1 MIHSYVIGRGNT
13 ATAYLQAGMIR
24 PVPDATADAV
34 VDVQAALGRRVP
46 GEATL
51 SWAGRILTPNAG
63 GKAPQK
69 IYWEGNILN
78 KISKKIVALVTMA
91 AFVLTLV
98 PAAAFAADDSKY
110 VTPGVDIQESE
121 FYAVKNGNQVSE
133 ITVDANEAVTFKFA
147 VNDGNGVG
155 LSNTNLATENDK
167 VKIWAVDQDSKK
179 ITTAATFKG
188 TGVKECTTTGE
199 NVYKITNV
207 QNSDTVTVEF
217 AKAGTYAVYAGVGD
231 FTADGELTTI
241 ATLTCNSVVNVDPLA
256 VTTTTLQFDQVAGN
270 YGDGDNA
277 NITPSKD
284 FIANGIDTDP
294 ISGVAYTDQT
304 GNNFAAKETFDLST
318 NSDNIKVPASV
329 TTDNVGHF
337 SFEYSIEKA
346 GIYKVYMSNDDLEV
360 TITIN
365 ASDVE
370 LDGIKTIADNAQTLL
385 AGNDKNYKSEN
396 IPANFADAVQFEI
409 TDKYGDVV
417 ENASLTEEPAAKAG
431 GDHDKYVTITE
442 KPEKSG
448 LAAEN
453 LTLVWDNTTKAYT
466 LKYDGSNPTKDLI
479 PGEYTVKVGLL
490 SGKTAT
496 ATFTMEKYGTTKDL
510 VIKTYAKASGVAES
524 AANPYT
530 VITNEIA
537 LGQDLKVAAKYVD
550 ENGIEI
556 AATKAEYGADGK
568 AVTSYGAAFPD
579 QYAIGTEES
588 LIGTTVY
595 VKAFDSSVQK
605 YAEAELTVVDTYD
618 TYTLAFNKDAGEV
631 NKNNT
636 VEVSVVDEDGN
647 VAKLDGQVMAY
658 VDSQSNK
665 DAKIEIDTT
674 KAVDNGKVEISLFS
688 NKETT
693 ADIVVAVKAANGAI
707 YGKTLSYTFGAED
720 VNANTSVVMTI
731 GSSDMVVNNQV
742 VAMEDAAPYVAKD
755 RTFVP
760 FRALGE
766 VLGAEVEWDNDARTV
781 TYVLGDNTIVMTID
795 STTYTVNGEEKTM
808 DVAPEITGERT
819 YVPVRFVGEA
829 LGFKVTALYA
839 ADGTTASVV
848 FQK

>member
-1 MIHSYVIGRGNT
+1 M
-13 ATAYLQAGMIR
+13 
-24 PVPDATADAV
+24 
-34 VDVQAALGRRVP
+34 
-46 GEATL
+46 
-51 SWAGRILTPNAG
+51 
-63 GKAPQK
+63 
-69 IYWEGNILN
+69 N

-110 VTPGVDIQESE
+110 VTDGVDIQESE
-121 FYAVKNGNQVSE
+121 FYAVKNGQQVSE
-133 ITVDANEAVTFKFA
+133 ISADVNEAVTFKFA
-147 VNDGNGVG
+147 VNDSNGVG
-155 LSNTNLATENDK
+155 KLNTNLTNEDEK
-167 VKIWAVDQDSKK
+167 VKVWAVDQDTNQ
-179 ITTAATFKG
+179 ITTALTVEGNGTITATK
-188 TGVKECTTTGE
+188 CTTTGE
-199 NVYKITNV
+199 NVYRINNV
-207 QNSDTVTVEF
+207 KNGDTVTVKF
-217 AKAGTYAVYAGVGD
+217 SKAGNYAVYAGVGD
-231 FTADGELTTI
+231 FTANGELTTI
-241 ATLTCNSVVNVDPLA
+241 APLTCSSTVKVDPAA
-256 VTTTTLQFDQVAGN
+256 VTTTVIQFSQVGGD
-270 YGDGDNA
+270 YKDGDVA
-277 NITPSKD
+277 NITPSAD
-284 FIANGIDTDP
+284 FITNGIDTDT
-294 ISGVAYTDQT
+294 ISGTAYTDLT
-304 GNNFAAKETFDLST
+304 GNNYAAKETFNLST
-318 NSDNIKVPASV
+318 NSDNIKVPETV
-329 TTDNVGHF
+329 TTNNVGAF
-337 SFEYSIEKA
+337 SFEYSIDKA
-346 GIYKVYMSNDDLEV
+346 GIYKVYMSNDDIEV

-385 AGNDKNYKSEN
+385 AGNDKNYKPEN

-417 ENASLTEEPAAKAG
+417 EASQLTGEPAATVG
-431 GDHDKYVTITE
+431 VDHDKYVTITE

-448 LAAEN
+448 LEADN
-453 LTLVWDNTTKAYT
+453 LTLEWDSTTKAYT
-466 LKYDGSNPTKDLI
+466 LKYDGSYPSKDLI

-510 VIKTYAKASGVAES
+510 VIKTYAKPTGVAADVE
-524 AANPYT
+524 PYT
-530 VITNEIA
+530 AITDEIA
-537 LGQDLKVAAKYVD
+537 LGQDLLVAAKYVD

-568 AVTSYGAAFPD
+568 AVTSYGAAVPD
-579 QYAIGTEES
+579 QYAIGTDES
-588 LIGTTVY
+588 LIGSTVY

-605 YAEAELTVVDTYD
+605 YAETELTVVDTYD

-636 VEVSVVDEDGN
+636 VEVSIVDEDGN

-658 VDSQSNK
+658 VDSQSNA
-665 DAKIEIDTT
+665 DAKIELDTT
-674 KAVDNGKVEISLFS
+674 DTVNDGKVDLGLFS

-742 VAMEDAAPYVAKD
+742 VAMEDAAPYVAD
-755 RTFVP
+755 NRTYVP

-766 VLGAEVEWDNDARTV
+766 VLGADVVWDNDARTV
-781 TYVLGDNTIVMTID
+781 TYTLGDNTIVMTIGEK
-795 STTYTVNGEEKTM
+795 TYTVNGEEKTM
-808 DVAPEITGERT
+808 DVAPVITGDRT